1 MAFRWYAL
9 LLGLL
14 IDFPLLAQETSKY
27 QLQVAT
33 SLNKSALS
41 DRIEQQLRQAYGR
54 LGYQMQVVR
63 LPAGRSLQMADR
75 GLYDGELFRID
86 GIQQEFHA
94 LRQVPVQLTTIELLA
109 FVRTEQQQAL
119 RNWQQ
124 MKQLRIGFVRG
135 FRLASQIDFAGYPNP
150 VTTLEQ
156 AVGMLEQGKIDVLL
170 EDGQSV
176 LSVIPAKS
184 EQVGITALPGVL
196 ASAGVYHYV
205 HQRHSDLIDPLTI
218 VLKKSIASAK
228 DKRVMPTP
236 TGHQED

>member
-14 IDFPLLAQETSKY
+14 IDFQLLAQETSKY

>member
-14 IDFPLLAQETSKY
+14 IEFPLLAQETSTS
-27 QLQVAT
+27 QLQIAT

-109 FVRTEQQQAL
+109 FVRTEQQHTL
-119 RNWQQ
+119 RDWQD
-124 MKQLRIGFVRG
+124 MKNLRIGFVRG
-135 FRLASQIDFAGYPNP
+135 FRLASQITYAGYANP

-176 LSVIPAKS
+176 LSVIPAKT

-196 ASAGVYHYV
+196 ATAGVYHYL
-205 HQRHSDLIDPLTI
+205 HQRHSDLIEPLTL
-218 VLKKSIASAK
+218 VLKKSIAGAK
-228 DKRVMPTP
+228 DKRVLPTP
-236 TGHQED
+236 SGHSKD

>member
-218 VLKKSIASAK
+218 VLKKSIAGAK